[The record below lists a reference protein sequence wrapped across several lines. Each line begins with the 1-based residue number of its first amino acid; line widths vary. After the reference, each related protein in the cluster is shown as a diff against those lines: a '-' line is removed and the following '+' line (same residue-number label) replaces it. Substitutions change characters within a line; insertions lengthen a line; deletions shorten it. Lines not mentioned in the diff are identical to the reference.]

1 MLRKVRTKNFQPA
14 AERKCIDWKNE
25 TDLTRYCN
33 SWKEYDKSQ
42 SGKNG
47 KGVNLIKRRYKG
59 REKKSRFSETGRDQ
73 EIKRSRDQ
81 EIKRSR
87 DQKLFQGKIQTTSWE
102 GEERSQEKKR
112 LE

>member
-1 MLRKVRTKNFQPA
+1 MLQKVRTKNFQPA

-47 KGVNLIKRRYKG
+47 KGVNLIKKDTK
-59 REKKSRFSETGRDQ
+59 EV
-73 EIKRSRDQ
+73 I
-81 EIKRSR
+81 
-87 DQKLFQGKIQTTSWE
+87 
-102 GEERSQEKKR
+102 
-112 LE
+112 

>member
-1 MLRKVRTKNFQPA
+1 MKDNLIKKESLKMLRKVRTKNFQPA

-47 KGVNLIKRRYKG
+47 KGVNLIKKDTK
-59 REKKSRFSETGRDQ
+59 EV
-73 EIKRSRDQ
+73 I
-81 EIKRSR
+81 
-87 DQKLFQGKIQTTSWE
+87 
-102 GEERSQEKKR
+102 
-112 LE
+112 